1 MTRQDL
7 IDHISAATGGD
18 IHRKLIA
25 EVVDAAFAQMSRA
38 LRDGERVSWPGFGTF
53 EVRERSER
61 SGRNPRSGEEIIIP
75 ASKTIGF
82 RPAKALKER
91 I

>member
-7 IDHISAATGGD
+7 IDHISAATAGEV
-18 IHRKLIA
+18 HRKLIA
-25 EVVDAAFAQMSRA
+25 EVVDAAFDQISAA
-38 LRDGERVSWPGFGTF
+38 LRAGERVSWPGFGTF

-61 SGRNPRSGEEIIIP
+61 SGRNPRSGEPIIIP
-75 ASKTIGF
+75 ASKTVGF
-82 RPAKALKER
+82 RPAKSLKDQ